1 MSPPPLHISHTEIL
15 VRLSPFFPIS
25 FSYLSFLYPILLQT
39 FSLLASLSLSPSISL
54 SLSFSI
60 SVSIYLSLSQSLS
73 IPFSLSVPASLCLL
87 LSLPPSPIS
96 FSDSLYNSLSL
107 FISLSLPLCQ
117 YLPLSLSLSLSP
129 CFLIY
134 PFIPPPSSLALIIE
148 NASAVESLAIIH
160 VDAIA
165 QITRVI
171 KTNQPS
177 SSSLLISSSCLPHES
192 AFIVEILKK
201 LFQWGSKIRTMEHLV
216 GMVSTV

>member
-107 FISLSLPLCQ
+107 FISLSLPVCQ
-117 YLPLSLSLSLSP
+117 YLPLSLSLSLSLFLNLSLHPSSFFACTHNRKRISSRESSYYP
-129 CFLIY
+129 CGRYCPDHPRHQNKSTLFLI
-134 PFIPPPSSLALIIE
+134 PSNFLFL
-148 NASAVESLAIIH
+148 SA
-160 VDAIA
+160 
-165 QITRVI
+165 TRI
-171 KTNQPS
+171 GFH
-177 SSSLLISSSCLPHES
+177 C
-192 AFIVEILKK
+192 
-201 LFQWGSKIRTMEHLV
+201 
-216 GMVSTV
+216 

>member
-107 FISLSLPLCQ
+107 
-117 YLPLSLSLSLSP
+117 YLPLSPFMSIYISLSLSP

>member
-1 MSPPPLHISHTEIL
+1 MNVTPSSPHLAYGNSRPTLSILSYFILLLVLPLSHPPLN
-15 VRLSPFFPIS
+15 FFSSCFIIS
-25 FSYLSFLYPILLQT
+25 FSLH
-39 FSLLASLSLSPSISL
+39 LSLPLLFHLCIYLPISISISL
-54 SLSFSI
+54 
-60 SVSIYLSLSQSLS
+60 Y
-73 IPFSLSVPASLCLL
+73 PFSLSVPASLCLL

-107 FISLSLPLCQ
+107 
-117 YLPLSLSLSLSP
+117 YLPLSPFMSIYISLSLSLSP